1 VGGICERSWGIP
13 EGGGFAGERTE
24 EVPLRSLGCR
34 LHLQV
39 LKLSVGFMVGICK
52 CRYISFRWQTL
63 EAHLTPA
70 VEEL

>member
-1 VGGICERSWGIP
+1 VAFVRDPGEYSRAESFGGTRIED
-13 EGGGFAGERTE
+13 
-24 EVPLRSLGCR
+24 VPLRSLGCH

-39 LKLSVGFMVGICK
+39 LKFSVGFMVGICK